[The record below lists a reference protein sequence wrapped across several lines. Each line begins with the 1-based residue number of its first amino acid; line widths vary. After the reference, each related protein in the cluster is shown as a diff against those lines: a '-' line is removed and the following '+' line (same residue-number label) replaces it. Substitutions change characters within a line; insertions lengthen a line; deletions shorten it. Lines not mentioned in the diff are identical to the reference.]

1 MTVFA
6 GDRIEQFMNR
16 NKPDYG
22 GLGSAL
28 ESYGSAERVAD
39 TELEAKIEAAQMTAD
54 AQVKAAK
61 LTGQGYSAQADASV
75 FGSAMGALGKIGS
88 AGIGAIPTGGSGI
101 GTGANF
107 GEVGT
112 SGSDLADFGY
122 TPEQDK
128 AFHNGGIDYGWL

>member
-28 ESYGSAERVAD
+28 ESYGSAERVSD
-39 TELEAKIEAAQMTAD
+39 TELAAKIEAAQLSAD
-54 AQVKAAK
+54 AQVQAAK

-75 FGSAMGALGKIGS
+75 FGSAMGALGKIGA
-88 AGIGAIPTGGSGI
+88 AGIGAIPTDTGSFT
-101 GTGANF
+101 TG
-107 GEVGT
+107 
-112 SGSDLADFGY
+112 LASNKIADPTDSF
-122 TPEQDK
+122 K
-128 AFHNGGIDYGWL
+128 AHGLTGKIHNWAEI

>member
-6 GDRIEQFMNR
+6 GDRIEQFMNK

-22 GLGSAL
+22 ELGTNLA
-28 ESYGSAERVAD
+28 SYGSAERVAD
-39 TELEAKIEAAQMTAD
+39 TELAAKIEAAQMTAD

-88 AGIGAIPTGGSGI
+88 AGIGAIPTNIGSMDV
-101 GTGANF
+101 TTPVWQDATKDANSWF
-107 GEVGT
+107 
-112 SGSDLADFGY
+112 SA
-122 TPEQDK
+122 
-128 AFHNGGIDYGWL
+128 NI